1 MQKSLFVSRFLN
13 AIDPFNLGVLLS
25 RFQIKN
31 DCIYGVCSYKASE
44 FVHGYEESKTQ
55 VLNALNR
62 LSAHPIWQFN
72 QESVTKIKG
81 TFVFILE
88 NDLHLD
94 ENSFYKKLLNA
105 LIDNDFFNRSHSMT
119 PNQRLF
125 LSGFFESRG
134 SIDTKLNFL
143 TSDYFFHSPLE
154 FNKFHYLIDFFN
166 IPSEALNFNFRELQ
180 PEYAQSINQRN
191 AQFRIY
197 LNWYLY
203 HIGLFNPYK
212 ARIASVRLKTDLE
225 PYNGFYDKSY
235 NGIYYKL
242 KDRPTTEYRGNS
254 FMERAHFYLK
264 NVYQQDL
271 DDKSI
276 KKLREQLGLIQ
287 KSEEF
292 RRDSKIINFY
302 RLSTPNV
309 CSACCSDY
317 DIKERSFIS
326 LPLYKITQDS
336 DSYYTEIHHVISLG
350 KNKELDVLANLAKL
364 CPACHRALKKAPSEE
379 GFQKR
384 LIRNILNRNKDNLEF
399 AQLRFETDDFLTLI
413 DRIYES
419 LK

>member
-1 MQKSLFVSRFLN
+1 MFVSCFLN

-31 DCIYGVCSYKASE
+31 GCIYGVCSYKASKS
-44 FVHGYEESKTQ
+44 VHGHEESKEQ
-55 VLNALNR
+55 VLNALNT
-62 LSAHPIWQFN
+62 LSVHKIWRFN
-72 QESVTKIKG
+72 QESVTKIRG

-88 NDLHLD
+88 NDLQLD
-94 ENSFYKKLLNA
+94 ENSFYKKLLNS
-105 LIDNDFFNRSHSMT
+105 LIDNDFLTAPHSMT

-134 SIDTKLNFL
+134 SIDTQRNFL

-154 FNKFHYLIDFFN
+154 FKKFHYLIDFFN

-180 PEYAQSINQRN
+180 PEYAQGINQRN

-197 LNWYLY
+197 LNWYLH

-212 ARIASVRLKTDLE
+212 ARIAEHVFKTTLV
-225 PYNGFYDKSY
+225 YD
-235 NGIYYKL
+235 GIYYKL
-242 KDRPTTEYRGNS
+242 RDQPRTKYHGNS
-254 FMERAHFYLK
+254 FIERAHFYLK

-276 KKLREQLGLIQ
+276 EKLRERLGFIQ
-287 KSEEF
+287 DSEEF

-309 CSACCSDY
+309 CNACYGDY

-326 LPLYKITQDS
+326 LPLYQITQRS
-336 DSYYTEIHHVISLG
+336 DSYYTEIH
-350 KNKELDVLANLAKL
+350 DFFRQR
-364 CPACHRALKKAPSEE
+364 PR
-379 GFQKR
+379 
-384 LIRNILNRNKDNLEF
+384 IRCFSK
-399 AQLRFETDDFLTLI
+399 
-413 DRIYES
+413 S
-419 LK
+419 C

>member
-1 MQKSLFVSRFLN
+1 MLVSCFLN

-31 DCIYGVCSYKASE
+31 GCIYGVCSYKASK
-44 FVHGYEESKTQ
+44 FIPGYEESKKQ
-55 VLNALNR
+55 VLNALNT
-62 LSAHPIWQFN
+62 LSKHPIWQSN

-94 ENSFYKKLLNA
+94 ENAFYKKLLN
-105 LIDNDFFNRSHSMT
+105 LIIDNDFFNRSHSMT

-134 SIDTKLNFL
+134 SIDTQRNFL
-143 TSDYFFHSPLE
+143 TLDYFFHSPLE

-180 PEYAQSINQRN
+180 PEYTQGINQRN

-197 LNWYLY
+197 LDWYLY

-212 ARIASVRLKTDLE
+212 AKIAEHVFKTTLI
-225 PYNGFYDKSY
+225 YD
-235 NGIYYKL
+235 GIYYKL
-242 KDRPTTEYRGNS
+242 SYPPTTKYHGNG
-254 FMERAHFYLK
+254 FTERAHFYLK

-271 DDKSI
+271 DKKRI
-276 KKLREQLGLIQ
+276 KELRERLGLIQ
-287 KSEEF
+287 NSEEF
-292 RRDSKIINFY
+292 KRDSKIINFY
-302 RLSTPNV
+302 RISTPNV
-309 CSACCSDY
+309 CSACCGDY

-326 LPLYKITQDS
+326 LPLYKITQRS

-350 KNKELDVLANLAKL
+350 KNKELDVLENLAKL
-364 CPACHRALKKAPSEE
+364 CHTCHRALKKGSSEE
-379 GFQKR
+379 EFQKR
-384 LIRNILNRNKDNLEF
+384 LIGKILNRNKDNLEF
-399 AQLRFETDDFLTLI
+399 AQLRFETDDLPTLI

>member
-1 MQKSLFVSRFLN
+1 M
-13 AIDPFNLGVLLS
+13 S

-31 DCIYGVCSYKASE
+31 GCIYGVCSYKASK
-44 FVHGYEESKTQ
+44 FVHDYEESKTQ
-55 VLNALNR
+55 VLNALNT
-62 LSAHPIWQFN
+62 LSAHPIWRFN

-94 ENSFYKKLLNA
+94 ENSFYKKLLNS

-134 SIDTKLNFL
+134 SIDTQRNFL

-154 FNKFHYLIDFFN
+154 FKKFHYLIDFFN

-180 PEYAQSINQRN
+180 PEYAQDIQRN

-197 LNWYLY
+197 LDWYLH

-212 ARIASVRLKTDLE
+212 ARIAEHVFKTTLVD
-225 PYNGFYDKSY
+225 D
-235 NGIYYKL
+235 GIYYKL
-242 KDRPTTEYRGNS
+242 NYPPKTEYRGNS
-254 FMERAHFYLK
+254 FIERAHFYLK

-276 KKLREQLGLIQ
+276 EKLREQLGFIQ
-287 KSEEF
+287 ESEEF
-292 RRDSKIINFY
+292 KRDSKIINFY
-302 RLSTPNV
+302 RISTPNV
-309 CSACCSDY
+309 CSACCGDY

-326 LPLYKITQDS
+326 LPLYKITQKP

-350 KNKELDVLANLAKL
+350 KDQELDVLANLAKL
-364 CPACHRALKKAPSEE
+364 CPACHRALKKGASGE
-379 GFQKR
+379 GFQKG
-384 LIRNILNRNKDNLEF
+384 LIRNILNHNKDNLEF
-399 AQLRFETDDFLTLI
+399 AQLRFETDDLSTLI
-413 DRIYES
+413 DRICES

>member
-1 MQKSLFVSRFLN
+1 MLVSRFLN

-31 DCIYGVCSYKASE
+31 GCIYGVCSYRASK
-44 FVHGYEESKTQ
+44 FISGYEESKAR
-55 VLNALNR
+55 VLNALNT
-62 LSAHPIWQFN
+62 LSAHPIWQSN

-94 ENSFYKKLLNA
+94 ENAFYKKLLNL
-105 LIDNDFFNRSHSMT
+105 LIDNDFFNRSHLMNLMT
-119 PNQRLF
+119 PNQKRF

-134 SIDTKLNFL
+134 SIDAQRNFL

-154 FNKFHYLIDFFN
+154 FNKFHYLIDFFT
-166 IPSEALNFNFRELQ
+166 IPSEVLNFNFRELQ
-180 PEYAQSINQRN
+180 PEYAQGINQRN

-197 LNWYLY
+197 LDWYLH

-212 ARIASVRLKTDLE
+212 ARIAEHVFKTTLI
-225 PYNGFYDKSY
+225 YD
-235 NGIYYKL
+235 GIYYKL
-242 KDRPTTEYRGNS
+242 NYPPTTKYHGNG
-254 FMERAHFYLK
+254 FTERAHFYLN

-271 DDKSI
+271 DKKRI
-276 KKLREQLGLIQ
+276 KELREQLGLIQ
-287 KSEEF
+287 NSEEF
-292 RRDSKIINFY
+292 KRDSKIINFY

-309 CSACCSDY
+309 CNACCDDY
-317 DIKERSFIS
+317 DIKERSFLS
-326 LPLYKITQDS
+326 LPLYQITQRS

-350 KNKELDVLANLAKL
+350 KNKELDVLENLAKL
-364 CPACHRALKKAPSEE
+364 CPTCHRALKKGASAE

-384 LIRNILNRNKDNLEF
+384 LIRNILNRNKGNLEF
-399 AQLRFETDDFLTLI
+399 AQLRFETDNFLTLI
-413 DRIYES
+413 DKIYES

>member
-1 MQKSLFVSRFLN
+1 MLVSRFLN
-13 AIDPFNLGVLLS
+13 DNIDPFNLGVLLS

-31 DCIYGVCSYKASE
+31 GCIYGVCSYKVSK
-44 FVHGYEESKTQ
+44 FTPSYEESKAQ
-55 VLNALNR
+55 VLNALNI
-62 LSAHPIWQFN
+62 LSKHQIWQSN
-72 QESVTKIKG
+72 QESVTKVKG
-81 TFVFILE
+81 TFVFILK

-94 ENSFYKKLLNA
+94 ENAFYKKLLNL

-134 SIDTKLNFL
+134 SIDTQRNFL
-143 TSDYFFHSPLE
+143 TLDYFFHSPLE

-180 PEYAQSINQRN
+180 PEYTQGINQRN

-197 LNWYLY
+197 LDWYLY

-212 ARIASVRLKTDLE
+212 AKIAEHVFKTTLI
-225 PYNGFYDKSY
+225 YD
-235 NGIYYKL
+235 GIYYKL
-242 KDRPTTEYRGNS
+242 SYPPTTKYHGNG
-254 FMERAHFYLK
+254 FTERAHFYLK

-271 DDKSI
+271 DKKRI
-276 KKLREQLGLIQ
+276 KELRERLGLIQ
-287 KSEEF
+287 NSEEF
-292 RRDSKIINFY
+292 KRDSKIINFY
-302 RLSTPNV
+302 RISTPNV
-309 CSACCSDY
+309 CSACCGDY

-326 LPLYKITQDS
+326 LPLYKITQRS

-350 KNKELDVLANLAKL
+350 KDKELDVLENLAKL
-364 CPACHRALKKAPSEE
+364 CPTCHRALRKGASEE

-384 LIRNILNRNKDNLEF
+384 LIRKILKRNKGNLEF

>member
-1 MQKSLFVSRFLN
+1 MLVSRFLN

-31 DCIYGVCSYKASE
+31 GCLYGVCSYKASK
-44 FVHGYEESKTQ
+44 FIPGYEESKTR
-55 VLNALNR
+55 VLNALNT
-62 LSAHPIWQFN
+62 LSAHQIWQSN
-72 QESVTKIKG
+72 QESVTKVKG

-94 ENSFYKKLLNA
+94 ENSFYKKLLNL
-105 LIDNDFFNRSHSMT
+105 LIDNDFFNRSHSINSMT
-119 PNQRLF
+119 PNQKRF

-134 SIDTKLNFL
+134 SIDTQRNFL
-143 TSDYFFHSPLE
+143 TLDYFFHSPLE
-154 FNKFHYLIDFFN
+154 FNKFHYLIDFFT

-180 PEYAQSINQRN
+180 HEYAQGINQRN

-197 LNWYLY
+197 LDWYLH

-212 ARIASVRLKTDLE
+212 ARIAEHVFKTTLVND
-225 PYNGFYDKSY
+225 NG
-235 NGIYYKL
+235 YYKL
-242 KDRPTTEYRGNS
+242 SYPPTTKYHGNG
-254 FMERAHFYLK
+254 FIERTHFYLK

-276 KKLREQLGLIQ
+276 EKLREQLGLIQ
-287 KSEEF
+287 NSEEF
-292 RRDSKIINFY
+292 KRDSKIINFY
-302 RLSTPNV
+302 RISTPNV
-309 CSACCSDY
+309 CSACCDDY
-317 DIKERSFIS
+317 DIKERSFLS
-326 LPLYKITQDS
+326 LPLYQITQKL

-350 KNKELDVLANLAKL
+350 KNQELDVLENLTKL
-364 CPACHRALKKAPSEE
+364 CPTCHRALKKGASTE

-384 LIRNILNRNKDNLEF
+384 LIGKILKRNKGNLEF

>member
-1 MQKSLFVSRFLN
+1 MFVSCFLN

-31 DCIYGVCSYKASE
+31 GCIYGVCSYKASKS
-44 FVHGYEESKTQ
+44 VHGYEESKVQ
-55 VLNALNR
+55 VLNALNT
-62 LSAHPIWQFN
+62 LSVHKIWRFN

-88 NDLHLD
+88 NDFLT
-94 ENSFYKKLLNA
+94 A
-105 LIDNDFFNRSHSMT
+105 PHSMT
-119 PNQRLF
+119 PNQKRF

-134 SIDTKLNFL
+134 SIDTQRNFL
-143 TSDYFFHSPLE
+143 TLDYFFHSPLE
-154 FNKFHYLIDFFN
+154 FKKFHYLIDFFN

-180 PEYAQSINQRN
+180 PEYAQGINQRN

-197 LNWYLY
+197 LNWYLH

-212 ARIASVRLKTDLE
+212 ARIAHHIFKTTLVGD
-225 PYNGFYDKSY
+225 
-235 NGIYYKL
+235 GIYYKL
-242 KDRPTTEYRGNS
+242 SYPPTTEYRGNS
-254 FMERAHFYLK
+254 FTERAHFYLK

-271 DDKSI
+271 DRKSI
-276 KKLREQLGLIQ
+276 EKLREQLGWIQ

-302 RLSTPNV
+302 RISTPNV
-309 CSACCSDY
+309 CSACCGDY

-326 LPLYKITQDS
+326 LPLYKITQKP

-350 KNKELDVLANLAKL
+350 KDQELDVLENLAKL
-364 CPACHRALKKAPSEE
+364 CPACHRALKKGSSEE
-379 GFQKR
+379 EFQKS

-399 AQLRFETDDFLTLI
+399 AQLRFETDDLSTLI

>member
-1 MQKSLFVSRFLN
+1 MFVSCFLN

-31 DCIYGVCSYKASE
+31 GCIYGVCSYRASK
-44 FVHGYEESKTQ
+44 FIPNYEESKVQ
-55 VLNALNR
+55 VLNALNT
-62 LSAHPIWQFN
+62 LSTHPIWQSN
-72 QESVTKIKG
+72 QESITKIKG

-94 ENSFYKKLLNA
+94 ENAFYKKLLKS
-105 LIDNDFFNRSHSMT
+105 LIDNFYYYASIPITDKEYKRETNEYR
-119 PNQRLF
+119 RLF

-134 SIDTKLNFL
+134 SIDTQRNFL

-154 FNKFHYLIDFFN
+154 FNKFHYLIDFLN
-166 IPSEALNFNFRELQ
+166 IPSEVLNFNFRELQ
-180 PEYAQSINQRN
+180 PEYMQGINQRN

-197 LNWYLY
+197 LDWYLH

-212 ARIASVRLKTDLE
+212 ARIAHHVFKTTLVGD
-225 PYNGFYDKSY
+225 
-235 NGIYYKL
+235 GIYYKL
-242 KDRPTTEYRGNS
+242 SYPPTTEYRGNS
-254 FMERAHFYLK
+254 FTERAHFYLK
-264 NVYQQDL
+264 SVYQQDL

-276 KKLREQLGLIQ
+276 EKLREQLGWIQ

-302 RLSTPNV
+302 RISTPNV
-309 CSACCSDY
+309 CSACCGDY

-326 LPLYKITQDS
+326 LPLYKITQKP

-350 KNKELDVLANLAKL
+350 KDQELDVLANLAKL
-364 CPACHRALKKAPSEE
+364 CPACHRALKKGSSEE
-379 GFQKR
+379 GFQKS
-384 LIRNILNRNKDNLEF
+384 LIENILNHNKDNLEF

-413 DRIYES
+413 DKIYES

>member
-1 MQKSLFVSRFLN
+1 MLVSHFLN
-13 AIDPFNLGVLLS
+13 DNIDPFNLGVLLS

-31 DCIYGVCSYKASE
+31 GRIYGVCSYKASK
-44 FVHGYEESKTQ
+44 FVPDYEKSKAR
-55 VLNALNR
+55 VLDALNT
-62 LSAHPIWQFN
+62 LSAHPIWRFN

-94 ENSFYKKLLNA
+94 ENSFYKKLLNS

-119 PNQRLF
+119 LNQKRF

-134 SIDTKLNFL
+134 SIDTQRNFL
-143 TSDYFFHSPLE
+143 TLDYFFHSPLE

-166 IPSEALNFNFRELQ
+166 IPSEVLNFNFRELQ
-180 PEYAQSINQRN
+180 PEHAQGINQRN

-197 LNWYLY
+197 LDWYLY

-212 ARIASVRLKTDLE
+212 ARIAHHVFKTTLIYDGIYHKLNY
-225 PYNGFYDKSY
+225 PPTTKYHGNGF
-235 NGIYYKL
+235 I
-242 KDRPTTEYRGNS
+242 R
-254 FMERAHFYLK
+254 RAHFYLK

-271 DDKSI
+271 DNKSI
-276 KKLREQLGLIQ
+276 EKLREQLGLIQ

-292 RRDSKIINFY
+292 KRDSKIINFY
-302 RLSTPNV
+302 RISTPNV
-309 CSACCSDY
+309 CNACCDDY
-317 DIKERSFIS
+317 DIKERSFLS
-326 LPLYKITQDS
+326 LPLYKITQRS

-350 KNKELDVLANLAKL
+350 KDKELDVLENLAKL
-364 CPACHRALKKAPSEE
+364 CPACHRALKKGASEE
-379 GFQKR
+379 EFQKR
-384 LIRNILNRNKDNLEF
+384 LIGKILKRNKGNLEF
-399 AQLRFETDDFLTLI
+399 AQLRFETDDFPTLI

>member
-1 MQKSLFVSRFLN
+1 MLVSCFLN

-31 DCIYGVCSYKASE
+31 GCIYGVCSYKASK
-44 FVHGYEESKTQ
+44 FIPGYEESKKQ
-55 VLNALNR
+55 VLNALNT
-62 LSAHPIWQFN
+62 LSKHPIWQSN

-94 ENSFYKKLLNA
+94 ENAFYKKLLN
-105 LIDNDFFNRSHSMT
+105 LIIDNDFFNRSHSMT

-134 SIDTKLNFL
+134 SIDTQRNFL
-143 TSDYFFHSPLE
+143 TLDYFFHSPLE
-154 FNKFHYLIDFFN
+154 FNKFHYLIDHFT

-180 PEYAQSINQRN
+180 PEYTQGINQRN

-197 LNWYLY
+197 LDWYLY

-212 ARIASVRLKTDLE
+212 AKIAEHVFKTTLI
-225 PYNGFYDKSY
+225 YD
-235 NGIYYKL
+235 GIYYKL
-242 KDRPTTEYRGNS
+242 SYPPTTKYHGNG
-254 FMERAHFYLK
+254 FTERAHFYLK

-271 DDKSI
+271 DKKRI
-276 KKLREQLGLIQ
+276 KELRERLGLIQ
-287 KSEEF
+287 NSEEF
-292 RRDSKIINFY
+292 KRDSKIINFY
-302 RLSTPNV
+302 RISTPNV
-309 CSACCSDY
+309 CSACCGDY

-326 LPLYKITQDS
+326 LPLYKITQRS

-350 KNKELDVLANLAKL
+350 KDKELDVLENLAKL
-364 CPACHRALKKAPSEE
+364 CPTCHRALRKGASEE

-384 LIRNILNRNKDNLEF
+384 LIRKILKRNKGNLEF

>member
-1 MQKSLFVSRFLN
+1 MLVSRFLN

-31 DCIYGVCSYKASE
+31 GCIYGVCSYKASK
-44 FVHGYEESKTQ
+44 FVHDYGYEESKVQ
-55 VLNALNR
+55 VLNALNT
-62 LSAHPIWQFN
+62 LSVHPIWRFN

-94 ENSFYKKLLNA
+94 GNSFYKKLLNS

-134 SIDTKLNFL
+134 SIDTQRNFL

-154 FNKFHYLIDFFN
+154 FKKFHYLIDFFN

-180 PEYAQSINQRN
+180 PEYAQGINQRN

-197 LNWYLY
+197 LNWYLH

-212 ARIASVRLKTDLE
+212 VRIAEHVFKTTLVD
-225 PYNGFYDKSY
+225 D
-235 NGIYYKL
+235 GIYYKL
-242 KDRPTTEYRGNS
+242 SYPPATEYRGNS
-254 FMERAHFYLK
+254 FTERAHFYLK
-264 NVYQQDL
+264 SVYQQDL

-276 KKLREQLGLIQ
+276 EKLREQLGFIQ
-287 KSEEF
+287 ESEEF
-292 RRDSKIINFY
+292 KRDSKIINFY
-302 RLSTPNV
+302 RISTPNV
-309 CSACCSDY
+309 CSACCGDY

-326 LPLYKITQDS
+326 LPLYKITQNP

-350 KNKELDVLANLAKL
+350 KNRELDVLANLAKL
-364 CPACHRALKKAPSEE
+364 CPACHRALKKGSSEE
-379 GFQKR
+379 EFQKR

-399 AQLRFETDDFLTLI
+399 AQLRFETDDFPTLI
-413 DRIYES
+413 DRICES

>member
-1 MQKSLFVSRFLN
+1 MLVSHFLN
-13 AIDPFNLGVLLS
+13 DNIDPFNLGVLLS

-31 DCIYGVCSYKASE
+31 GCIYGVCSYKSSK
-44 FVHGYEESKTQ
+44 FVHGYEESKVQ
-55 VLNALNR
+55 VLNALNT
-62 LSAHPIWQFN
+62 LSVHPIWQSN

-94 ENSFYKKLLNA
+94 ENAFYKKLLNS
-105 LIDNDFFNRSHSMT
+105 LIDNDFFNRSNLMNLMT
-119 PNQRLF
+119 LNQKRF

-134 SIDTKLNFL
+134 SIDTQRNFL
-143 TSDYFFHSPLE
+143 TLDYFFHSPLE

-180 PEYAQSINQRN
+180 HEHVQGINQRN

-197 LNWYLY
+197 LDWYLY

-212 ARIASVRLKTDLE
+212 VRIAHHVFKTTLI
-225 PYNGFYDKSY
+225 YD
-235 NGIYYKL
+235 GIYYKL
-242 KDRPTTEYRGNS
+242 NYPPTTKYHGNG
-254 FMERAHFYLK
+254 FTERAHFYLK
-264 NVYQQDL
+264 NIYQQDL

-276 KKLREQLGLIQ
+276 ERLREQLGWIQ

-302 RLSTPNV
+302 RISTPNV
-309 CSACCSDY
+309 CSACCDDY
-317 DIKERSFIS
+317 DIKERSFLS
-326 LPLYKITQDS
+326 LPLYQITQRS

-350 KNKELDVLANLAKL
+350 KNKELDVLENLAKL
-364 CPACHRALKKAPSEE
+364 CPTCHRALKKGASAE

-399 AQLRFETDDFLTLI
+399 AQLRFETDDFPTLI
-413 DRIYES
+413 DKIYES

>member
-1 MQKSLFVSRFLN
+1 MLVSRFLN

-31 DCIYGVCSYKASE
+31 GCIYGVCSYRLSK
-44 FVHGYEESKTQ
+44 FVHDYDYEESKAQ
-55 VLNALNR
+55 VLNALNY
-62 LSAHPIWQFN
+62 LSVHPIWRFN

-94 ENSFYKKLLNA
+94 ENSFYKKLLNS

-134 SIDTKLNFL
+134 SIDTQRNFL
-143 TSDYFFHSPLE
+143 TLDYFFHSPLE
-154 FNKFHYLIDFFN
+154 FKKFHYLIDFFN

-180 PEYAQSINQRN
+180 HEYMQGIEKRN

-197 LNWYLY
+197 LNWYLH

-212 ARIASVRLKTDLE
+212 ARIAHHIFKTTLV
-225 PYNGFYDKSY
+225 YD
-235 NGIYYKL
+235 GIYYQL
-242 KDRPTTEYRGNS
+242 RDRPKTEYRGNG
-254 FMERAHFYLK
+254 FIERAHFYLK

-276 KKLREQLGLIQ
+276 EKLREQLGFIQ

-292 RRDSKIINFY
+292 KRDSKIINFY
-302 RLSTPNV
+302 RISTPNV
-309 CSACCSDY
+309 CNACCDSY

-326 LPLYKITQDS
+326 LPLYQITQDPN
-336 DSYYTEIHHVISLG
+336 SYYTEIHHVISLG
-350 KNKELDVLANLAKL
+350 KDRELDVLENLTKL
-364 CPACHRALKKAPSEE
+364 CPACHRALKKGASGE

-384 LIRNILNRNKDNLEF
+384 LIEKILNRNKDNLEF
-399 AQLRFETDDFLTLI
+399 AQLRFETDDFPTLI
-413 DRIYES
+413 NRIYES

>member
-1 MQKSLFVSRFLN
+1 MLVSCFLN

-31 DCIYGVCSYKASE
+31 GCIYGVCSYKASKS
-44 FVHGYEESKTQ
+44 VHGYEESKAR
-55 VLNALNR
+55 VLNALNT
-62 LSAHPIWQFN
+62 LSVHKIWQSN

-94 ENSFYKKLLNA
+94 GNSFYKKLLNL
-105 LIDNDFFNRSHSMT
+105 LIDNDFFNRSNLMNLMT
-119 PNQRLF
+119 PNQKRF

-134 SIDTKLNFL
+134 SIDTQRNFL

-154 FNKFHYLIDFFN
+154 FKKFHYLIDFFN

-180 PEYAQSINQRN
+180 PEHAQGINQRN

-212 ARIASVRLKTDLE
+212 VRIAEHVFKTTLVGD
-225 PYNGFYDKSY
+225 
-235 NGIYYKL
+235 GIYYKL
-242 KDRPTTEYRGNS
+242 RDRPTTKYRGNS
-254 FMERAHFYLK
+254 FTERAHFYLK
-264 NVYQQDL
+264 SVYQQDL

-276 KKLREQLGLIQ
+276 EKLREQLGWIQ

-302 RLSTPNV
+302 RISTPNV
-309 CSACCSDY
+309 CSACCDDY

-326 LPLYKITQDS
+326 LPLYKITQKL

-350 KNKELDVLANLAKL
+350 KNQELDVLENLAKL
-364 CPACHRALKKAPSEE
+364 CPTCHRALKKGSSEE
-379 GFQKR
+379 EFQKR

-399 AQLRFETDDFLTLI
+399 AQLRFETDDLPTLI
-413 DRIYES
+413 DKIYES

>member
-1 MQKSLFVSRFLN
+1 MLVSCFLN

-31 DCIYGVCSYKASE
+31 GCIYGVCSYKASKS
-44 FVHGYEESKTQ
+44 VHGHEESKEQ
-55 VLNALNR
+55 VLNILNT
-62 LSAHPIWQFN
+62 LSAYKIWRFN

-88 NDLHLD
+88 NDLQLD
-94 ENSFYKKLLNA
+94 ENSFYKKLLNS
-105 LIDNDFFNRSHSMT
+105 LIDNNFFNRSHSMT
-119 PNQRLF
+119 PNQKRF

-134 SIDTKLNFL
+134 SIDVQRNFL

-154 FNKFHYLIDFFN
+154 FKKFHYLIDFFN

-180 PEYAQSINQRN
+180 PEYAQGINQRN

-197 LNWYLY
+197 LDWYLY
-203 HIGLFNPYK
+203 HISLFNPYK
-212 ARIASVRLKTDLE
+212 ARIAEHVFKTTLVRDGI
-225 PYNGFYDKSY
+225 Y
-235 NGIYYKL
+235 GIYYKL
-242 KDRPTTEYRGNS
+242 RDQPRTKYHGNS
-254 FMERAHFYLK
+254 FTERAHFYLK
-264 NVYQQDL
+264 NVHQQDL
-271 DDKSI
+271 DKKSI
-276 KKLREQLGLIQ
+276 KKLREQLGWMQ

-302 RLSTPNV
+302 RISTPNV
-309 CSACCSDY
+309 CSTCCGDY
-317 DIKERSFIS
+317 DIKKRSFIS
-326 LPLYKITQDS
+326 LPLYKITQNP

-364 CPACHRALKKAPSEE
+364 CPACHRALKKGASEE

-384 LIRNILNRNKDNLEF
+384 LIRNILNHNKDNLEF
-399 AQLRFETDDFLTLI
+399 AQLRFETDDFPTLI
-413 DRIYES
+413 DRICES

>member
-1 MQKSLFVSRFLN
+1 MPVSCFLN
-13 AIDPFNLGVLLS
+13 TIDPFNLGVLLS

-31 DCIYGVCSYKASE
+31 GCIYGVCSYKASKS
-44 FVHGYEESKTQ
+44 VHDYGYEESKVP
-55 VLNALNR
+55 VLNALNT
-62 LSAHPIWQFN
+62 LSVHKIWRFN
-72 QESVTKIKG
+72 QESVTKIRG

-94 ENSFYKKLLNA
+94 ENSFYKKLLNS

-134 SIDTKLNFL
+134 SIDTQRNFL

-154 FNKFHYLIDFFN
+154 FKKFYYLIDFFN

-180 PEYAQSINQRN
+180 PEYAQGINQRN

-197 LNWYLY
+197 LDWYLHY
-203 HIGLFNPYK
+203 IGLFNPYK
-212 ARIASVRLKTDLE
+212 ARIAEHAFKTTLVD
-225 PYNGFYDKSY
+225 D
-235 NGIYYKL
+235 GIYYKL
-242 KDRPTTEYRGNS
+242 SYLPKTEYRGNS
-254 FMERAHFYLK
+254 FTERARFYLK

-271 DDKSI
+271 DKKSI
-276 KKLREQLGLIQ
+276 EKLREQLGWIQ

-309 CSACCSDY
+309 CSACCGDY

-326 LPLYKITQDS
+326 LPLYQITQKP

-350 KNKELDVLANLAKL
+350 KNQELDVLANLAKL
-364 CPACHRALKKAPSEE
+364 CPACHRALKKGSSEE

-399 AQLRFETDDFLTLI
+399 AQLRFETDDLPTLI
-413 DRIYES
+413 DRICES

>member
-1 MQKSLFVSRFLN
+1 MLVSRFLN

-31 DCIYGVCSYKASE
+31 GCIYGVCSYKPSK
-44 FVHGYEESKTQ
+44 FIPGYEESKTR
-55 VLNALNR
+55 VLNALNT
-62 LSAHPIWQFN
+62 LSAHPIWQSN
-72 QESVTKIKG
+72 QERVTKIKG

-94 ENSFYKKLLNA
+94 ENAFYKKLLNS
-105 LIDNDFFNRSHSMT
+105 LIDNDFFNRSHSMNLMT
-119 PNQRLF
+119 PNQKRF
-125 LSGFFESRG
+125 LSDFFESRG
-134 SIDTKLNFL
+134 SIDTQRNFL
-143 TSDYFFHSPLE
+143 TLDYFFHSPLE

-180 PEYAQSINQRN
+180 HEYAQGINQRN

-197 LNWYLY
+197 LDWYLY

-212 ARIASVRLKTDLE
+212 ARIAHHVFKTTLVRD
-225 PYNGFYDKSY
+225 
-235 NGIYYKL
+235 GIYYKL
-242 KDRPTTEYRGNS
+242 RDRPKTEYHGNG
-254 FMERAHFYLK
+254 FTERTHFYLK

-276 KKLREQLGLIQ
+276 EKLREQLGWIQ

-309 CSACCSDY
+309 CSACCGDY
-317 DIKERSFIS
+317 DIKERSFLS
-326 LPLYKITQDS
+326 LPLYQITQRS

-350 KNKELDVLANLAKL
+350 KNKELDVLENLAKL
-364 CPACHRALKKAPSEE
+364 CPACHRALKKGSSAEE
-379 GFQKR
+379 FQKR
-384 LIRNILNRNKDNLEF
+384 LIGKILNRNKDNLEF
-399 AQLRFETDDFLTLI
+399 AQLRFETDDLPTLI
-413 DRIYES
+413 NRIHES

>member
-1 MQKSLFVSRFLN
+1 MLFVSHFLN

-31 DCIYGVCSYKASE
+31 GCIYGVCSYKVSK
-44 FVHGYEESKTQ
+44 FVHGYEESKVQ
-55 VLNALNR
+55 VLDALNT
-62 LSAHPIWQFN
+62 LSAHPIWQSN

-88 NDLHLD
+88 NNLHLD
-94 ENSFYKKLLNA
+94 ENAFYKKLLNL
-105 LIDNDFFNRSHSMT
+105 LIDNDFFNRSHLMNLMT
-119 PNQRLF
+119 PNQKRF

-134 SIDTKLNFL
+134 SIDTQRNFL

-154 FNKFHYLIDFFN
+154 FNKFHYLIDHFT

-180 PEYAQSINQRN
+180 SEHVQGINQRN

-197 LNWYLY
+197 LDWYLY

-212 ARIASVRLKTDLE
+212 ARIAEHVFKTTLVYD
-225 PYNGFYDKSY
+225 NG
-235 NGIYYKL
+235 YYKL
-242 KDRPTTEYRGNS
+242 RYPPRTKYHGNG
-254 FMERAHFYLK
+254 FIERAHFYLK

-271 DDKSI
+271 DKKNI
-276 KKLREQLGLIQ
+276 KKLRERLGFIQ
-287 KSEEF
+287 DSEEF

-309 CSACCSDY
+309 CNACCDDY

-326 LPLYKITQDS
+326 LPLYKITQKL

-350 KNKELDVLANLAKL
+350 KDKELDVLENLAKL
-364 CPACHRALKKAPSEE
+364 CPACHRALKKGSSEE

-399 AQLRFETDDFLTLI
+399 VQLRFETDDFPTLVN
-413 DRIYES
+413 RICES

>member
-1 MQKSLFVSRFLN
+1 MLLVSRFLN

-31 DCIYGVCSYKASE
+31 GCIYGVCSYKASK
-44 FVHGYEESKTQ
+44 FISGYEESKAR
-55 VLNALNR
+55 VLNALNT
-62 LSAHPIWQFN
+62 LSEHQIWQSN
-72 QESVTKIKG
+72 QESVTEIKG

-88 NDLHLD
+88 NDLNLD
-94 ENSFYKKLLNA
+94 ENAFYKKLLNS

-134 SIDTKLNFL
+134 SIDTQRNFL
-143 TSDYFFHSPLE
+143 TLDYFFHSPLE

-180 PEYAQSINQRN
+180 PEYTQGINQRN

-197 LNWYLY
+197 LDWYLY

-212 ARIASVRLKTDLE
+212 AKIAEHVFKTTLI
-225 PYNGFYDKSY
+225 YD
-235 NGIYYKL
+235 GIYYKL
-242 KDRPTTEYRGNS
+242 SYPPTTKYHGNG
-254 FMERAHFYLK
+254 FTERAHFYLK

-271 DDKSI
+271 DKKRI
-276 KKLREQLGLIQ
+276 KKLRERLGLIQ
-287 KSEEF
+287 NSEEF
-292 RRDSKIINFY
+292 KRDSKIINFY
-302 RLSTPNV
+302 RISTPNV
-309 CSACCSDY
+309 CSTCCGDY

-326 LPLYKITQDS
+326 LPLYKITQRS

-350 KNKELDVLANLAKL
+350 KDKELDVLENLAKL
-364 CPACHRALKKAPSEE
+364 CPTCHRALRKGASEE

-384 LIRNILNRNKDNLEF
+384 LIRKILKRNKGNLEF

>member
-1 MQKSLFVSRFLN
+1 MFVSRFLN

-31 DCIYGVCSYKASE
+31 GCIYGVCSYKASK
-44 FVHGYEESKTQ
+44 FICGYEESKAQ
-55 VLNALNR
+55 VLSALNH
-62 LSAHPIWQFN
+62 LSKHQIWRFN

-88 NDLHLD
+88 NDLQLD
-94 ENSFYKKLLNA
+94 ENSFYKKLLNS
-105 LIDNDFFNRSHSMT
+105 LIDNDFFNRSRSMT

-134 SIDTKLNFL
+134 SIDTQRNFL
-143 TSDYFFHSPLE
+143 TLDYFFHSPLE
-154 FNKFHYLIDFFN
+154 FKKFHYLIDFFN

-180 PEYAQSINQRN
+180 PEYAQGINQRN

-212 ARIASVRLKTDLE
+212 ARIAHHIFKTTLVD
-225 PYNGFYDKSY
+225 D
-235 NGIYYKL
+235 GIYYKL
-242 KDRPTTEYRGNS
+242 RDRPTTEYRGNS
-254 FMERAHFYLK
+254 FIERAHFYLK
-264 NVYQQDL
+264 NVHQQDL

-276 KKLREQLGLIQ
+276 ERLREQLGWIQ

-302 RLSTPNV
+302 RISTPNV
-309 CSACCSDY
+309 CNACCSDY
-317 DIKERSFIS
+317 NIKERSFIS
-326 LPLYKITQDS
+326 LPLYKITQNPN
-336 DSYYTEIHHVISLG
+336 SYYTEIHHVIALS
-350 KNKELDVLANLAKL
+350 KDKELDVLANLAKL
-364 CPACHRALKKAPSEE
+364 CPACHRALKKGASEE
-379 GFQKR
+379 GFQKH
-384 LIRNILNRNKDNLEF
+384 LIENILNHNKDNLEF
-399 AQLRFETDDFLTLI
+399 AQLRFETDDFPTLI
-413 DRIYES
+413 NRIYES